1 MGAPTPIGATLAGK
15 YQVRRLIGQGGMGA
29 VYEGLHL
36 DIGKRVA
43 IKLLEAEH
51 SRGEEVAARF
61 RREGRAASRVESAH
75 VVQVFDVGQ
84 DDTHGLYMVMEFLEG
99 EDLAARLARE
109 KLIDVPLAIDIA
121 WQAARGLAKAHA
133 AGVIHRDLKP
143 GNIFLS
149 QRDDGSTTVKIVDF
163 GISKL
168 NTQEENLKGTITRH
182 GSAVGTPQYM
192 SPEQAQGFPI
202 DLRTDVWALGCVL
215 YEMLAGKQAYELLE
229 NYEQT
234 IFAIVLRKP
243 APLAEAAPWVPHPI
257 AAIVAKAMEHDVEL
271 RVPDCGTFAR
281 LLADT
286 SKALEISTRA
296 ANAPLSLMRRAST
309 GSNPHLDLDELGAR
323 PVIVVSGSKA
333 SSGAA
338 TAPAFEVPDSVPRLP
353 AVAAPPTVT
362 GVAVKTGHHSVEPEP
377 LSVPPKRGSSG
388 AVIAVLLLGALSAG
402 AAFVMVKGSP
412 FAPQPPAVAAP
423 STIAP
428 PTIPTE
434 AVASAEPV
442 PSVSAPPPVP
452 SESAKPPPSASVSA
466 KPGKPGVKTS
476 AHAPASASASGSAS
490 KPVAPDGDQFGGT
503 GVSNSY

>member
-1 MGAPTPIGATLAGK
+1 
-15 YQVRRLIGQGGMGA
+15 MGA
-29 VYEGLHL
+29 VYEGLHI

-43 IKLLEAEH
+43 IKLLETEH
-51 SRGEEVAARF
+51 SKAGEIAERF
-61 RREGRAASRVESAH
+61 RREGRAASRVESEH
-75 VVQVFDVGQ
+75 VVQVFDVGS
-84 DDTHGLYMVMEFLEG
+84 DDVHGLYMVMEFLEG
-99 EDLAARLARE
+99 EDLARRLERE
-109 KLIDVPLAIDIA
+109 KLVDVALAIDIA

-149 QRDDGSTTVKIVDF
+149 QRDDGATTVKIVDF

-168 NTQEENLKGTITRH
+168 VTAVEDQKGTITRH

-192 SPEQAQGFPI
+192 SPEQAQGFAI

-243 APLAEAAPWVPHPI
+243 PPLADVAPWVPQPI
-257 AAIVAKAMEHDVEL
+257 AAIVGKALEHDVEF
-271 RVPDCGTFAR
+271 RIPDCGTFAR

-286 SKALEISTRA
+286 ARALELGTRA
-296 ANAPLSLMRRAST
+296 ANAPLSLMRRVTT
-309 GSNPHLDLDELGAR
+309 GSNPSVDLDAQSSR

-338 TAPAFEVPDSVPRLP
+338 TAPALDVPDSVPRLP
-353 AVAAPPTVT
+353 AAAAPPTVT
-362 GVAVKTGHHSVEPEP
+362 GVAVKTGQHSSLEAEP
-377 LSVPPKRGSSG
+377 LSSPKRSSSG

-402 AAFVMVKGSP
+402 AAFVMVTGSP
-412 FAPQPPAVAAP
+412 FATNPATPTTAAPSVAPLSLPIPSATETATTVKTPKSAAPSASAVAAAP
-423 STIAP
+423 STKPSSSTSGKTSKVVGKPTGAPSIA
-428 PTIPTE
+428 
-434 AVASAEPV
+434 
-442 PSVSAPPPVP
+442 PSVSG
-452 SESAKPPPSASVSA
+452 KPPP
-466 KPGKPGVKTS
+466 
-476 AHAPASASASGSAS
+476 
-490 KPVAPDGDQFGGT
+490 PDGDQFGGT